1 MPVGCQEAK
10 RLGESVQFGGLF
22 AGALEDISGLNEEL
36 LFSFSKLLRL
46 TLPQQLSLGLGLVQS
61 VSSEATQQEGAK
73 FLKSKLNELNANN
86 GGSVPPSI
94 VQQLLFHLQ
103 THDGFAKQ
111 KASFVKIY
119 RQLIPEVHAPVSLV
133 PALYNELPEVDSKR
147 TYDPE
152 VLPFSPSAPRRHL
165 RLPLSAYRR
174 STDAVTA
181 HAHSPAACIAL
192 LPAGAIGSHSALSFM
207 RPSAVQS
214 PLEDTSLLCVSIES
228 KMRVCDMIEDIGYM
242 CTASAQQLLEVF
254 NQFPRLTEPDVALI
268 IAMMARTHM
277 AGLVESVGIHGSGK
291 GDVAEP
297 KLTAWNTQVL
307 VQALADTNPRL
318 DWKQARP

>member
-152 VLPFSPSAPRRHL
+152 VLPFSPSFVAVHL

-174 STDAVTA
+174 STQWPSGPTCA
-181 HAHSPAACIAL
+181 SPAACIATR
-192 LPAGAIGSHSALSFM
+192 GSHREPFGPFFHETLGGAVSAGGHLSLV
-207 RPSAVQS
+207 R
-214 PLEDTSLLCVSIES
+214 LD
-228 KMRVCDMIEDIGYM
+228 RIEDARLRYDRRHRLHVHRVG
-242 CTASAQQLLEVF
+242 TAA
-254 NQFPRLTEPDVALI
+254 
-268 IAMMARTHM
+268 AR
-277 AGLVESVGIHGSGK
+277 GL
-291 GDVAEP
+291 
-297 KLTAWNTQVL
+297 
-307 VQALADTNPRL
+307 
-318 DWKQARP
+318 